1 MRERLFVQ
9 CLSRL
14 GNVWSVWMVPMLFR
28 SCPDCLSKR
37 VGAREH
43 PLCSSSPRRRGSIW
57 GAKCRMAMDSRLR
70 GNDEWICGNDEWI
83 CGNDEWICGNDEW
96 ICGNDWWIC
105 GNDKWIRGNDGW
117 ICGNGRGDIR
127 ERQGVYG

>member
-1 MRERLFVQ
+1 MT
-9 CLSRL
+9 
-14 GNVWSVWMVPMLFR
+14 GGDAGTTVWSVPVSFGECLECLDGASPVCVVPRLFEQ
-28 SCPDCLSKR
+28 
-37 VGAREH
+37 ARWCTRTS
-43 PLCSSSPRRRGSIW
+43 PCSSSPRRRGSIW

-83 CGNDEWICGNDEW
+83 CGNDEWICGND
-96 ICGNDWWIC
+96 WWIC

-117 ICGNGRGDIR
+117 ICGNGRCDIR

>member
-43 PLCSSSPRRRGSIW
+43 PPCSSSPRRRGSILV
-57 GAKCRMAMDSRLR
+57 AKWRMMMGSRLR
-70 GNDEWICGNDEWI
+70 GNDGWRGGSDGLISVCIVWVMHGDCGGCKSCLRSAVDVTGE
-83 CGNDEWICGNDEW
+83 E
-96 ICGNDWWIC
+96 
-105 GNDKWIRGNDGW
+105 
-117 ICGNGRGDIR
+117 
-127 ERQGVYG
+127 